1 MSLETYEAV
10 KLLGE
15 GSYGKVYLMKDK
27 VRRGLV
33 CVKMIKIKNIPKKER
48 EATRMEVDLLRKL
61 NHPNIVRYVDSFLS
75 KNGETLC
82 ICMEYCDGV
91 RSAGATP
98 PQYYISPYIYV

>member
-48 EATRMEVDLLRKL
+48 EATVWRWTSCVSSIIPIL
-61 NHPNIVRYVDSFLS
+61 
-75 KNGETLC
+75 
-82 ICMEYCDGV
+82 
-91 RSAGATP
+91 
-98 PQYYISPYIYV
+98 